1 MTCGAVVLAAGS
13 SSRLGESKQLLCDE
27 HGETLVHRV
36 AREACEAGAH
46 PVCVVVGANS
56 AAVRTALHD
65 LDIAVAEN
73 ENWREGMAS
82 SIHVGVSA
90 LQQVAKQ
97 SNADI
102 DGLLILA
109 CDMPSV
115 DLLHMQSMMRQFTD
129 GAVRVASAYGTTL
142 GIPAIFP
149 AAEFE
154 ALQTLHGAS
163 GGGAKQLLLRAGT
176 VPVPLARG
184 TFDLDTPADV
194 REWRKNRSGLT
205 ADRSDC

>member
-36 AREACEAGAH
+36 AREACEAGAR

-56 AAVRTALHD
+56 ATVRAAVHE
-65 LDIAVAEN
+65 LDILVAEN

-90 LQQVAKQ
+90 LQESAQL
-97 SNADI
+97 SNCHI

-115 DLLHMQSMMRQFTD
+115 DRLHMQSLMQRFAD
-129 GAVRVASAYGTTL
+129 GAVRVASAYGRTL

-149 AAEFE
+149 HAEFNMLQ
-154 ALQTLHGAS
+154 ALPG
-163 GGGAKQLLLRAGT
+163 GGGAKQLLLRADT
-176 VPVPLARG
+176 VPVPLERG

-194 REWRKNRSGLT
+194 AEWRKNRPGQPV
-205 ADRSDC
+205 DQSDF